1 MLRRGVTGLAFGR
14 RVDSAEAANRERPNH
29 PMQDDILNLAY
40 EVSRVTEEKVDLID
54 TVMRQT
60 TLLAINARIEAARAG
75 ASGAAFSV
83 VAQEMGAVARDISR
97 IAQELRGAIA
107 GNIAKLE
114 GVGAELRREF
124 RGARFTDLAHNAI
137 EIVDRNLYERSC
149 DVRWWATD
157 SAVVDAAARE
167 AGPDV
172 LAHATER
179 LATILRSYTVYLDLW
194 VADRHGRVVATGRP
208 HAYARAVGLDVSR
221 TAWFENAMACR
232 SGDDFAVSD
241 ITVSST
247 LGDAAVATYSTAIRQ
262 EGRTDGRAIGA
273 LGIFFDWTPQASAV
287 VSGLSLSPE
296 ERRGCRVMLLD
307 AKHRVIAASNGR
319 GELNEVFPL
328 RTEGRDRGFY
338 EQDGRMIA
346 FALTPGYETYK
357 GLGWYGVID
366 CLIDEGGL
374 RRSEP
379 ALAQAVGF

>member
-1 MLRRGVTGLAFGR
+1 
-14 RVDSAEAANRERPNH
+14 
-29 PMQDDILNLAY
+29 MQDDILKLAY

-75 ASGAAFSV
+75 NSGAAFSV

-137 EIVDRNLYERSC
+137 EIVDRNLFERSC

-157 SAVVDAAARE
+157 SAVVDAAAHE
-167 AGPDV
+167 AGENI
-172 LAHATER
+172 LTHASER

-208 HAYARAVGLDVSR
+208 RSYPKAVGLDVSK
-221 TAWFENAMACR
+221 TPWFEHAMACR

-241 ITVSST
+241 ITT
-247 LGDAAVATYSTAIRQ
+247 NPILGDAAVATYSTAIRDG
-262 EGRTDGRAIGA
+262 GRTDGKSIGA

-287 VSGLSLSPE
+287 VGGLSLSTE
-296 ERRGCRVMLLD
+296 ERRDCRVMLLD
-307 AKHRVIAASNGR
+307 AKHRVIASSDGR
-319 GELNEVFPL
+319 GELTDRFPL
-328 RTEGRDRGFY
+328 KTEGRTQGWY
-338 EQDGRMIA
+338 EQDGRLVA
-346 FALTPGYETYK
+346 FALTPGYETYR

-366 CLIDEGGL
+366 SAVEASAMIRGE
-374 RRSEP
+374 
-379 ALAQAVGF
+379 AQSVATAVGF

>member
-1 MLRRGVTGLAFGR
+1 
-14 RVDSAEAANRERPNH
+14 
-29 PMQDDILNLAY
+29 MQDDILKLAY

-75 ASGAAFSV
+75 TSGAAFSV

-97 IAQELRGAIA
+97 IAQDLRGAIA
-107 GNIAKLE
+107 GNIEKLE

-157 SAVVDAAARE
+157 SAVVDAAQEGAS
-167 AGPDV
+167 PIV
-172 LAHATER
+172 LAHAGER

-194 VADRHGRVVATGRP
+194 VADRRGRVVATGRP
-208 HAYARAVGLDVSR
+208 RAYPKAVGLDVSQ
-221 TAWFENAMACR
+221 TPWFQNAVSCR

-241 ITVSST
+241 ITTNPV
-247 LGDAAVATYSTAIRQ
+247 LGDAPVATYSTAIRSN
-262 EGRTDGRAIGA
+262 GATDGRAIGA
-273 LGIFFDWTPQASAV
+273 LGIFFDWMPQAAAV
-287 VSGLSLSPE
+287 VGGLSLSAE
-296 ERRGCRVMLLD
+296 EKRDCRVMLLD
-307 AKHRVIAASNGR
+307 AKHRVIASSDGR
-319 GELNEVFPL
+319 GELTDRFPL
-328 RTEGRDRGFY
+328 QT
-338 EQDGRMIA
+338 DGRTQGWYQRNGRLVA

-366 CLIDEGGL
+366 SAAEGADSAAAPL
-374 RRSEP
+374 PETILP
-379 ALAQAVGF
+379 QAVGF